1 MNDYWFMYIILVV
14 YIFAISYYIYMFF
27 VIQLYKNKQN
37 YRCNPLVMLAGAVNG
52 FENTA
57 TEFKTC
63 IQDIQPMIYSEIIN
77 GYNTMLTDMN
87 QVTDELKTENDAFL
101 KQLNADYDAK
111 NADLKKNVTALNRDK
126 ELMNKKITTTND
138 AILSSLDKINTLV

>member
-126 ELMNKKITTTND
+126 EQMNKKITTTND

>member
-14 YIFAISYYIYMFF
+14 YIFAITYYIYMFF

-126 ELMNKKITTTND
+126 EQMNKKITTTND

>member
-14 YIFAISYYIYMFF
+14 YIFAITYYIYMFF

>member
-1 MNDYWFMYIILVV
+1 MNDYWFMYILLVV
-14 YIFAISYYIYMFF
+14 YSFAISYYIYMFF

-77 GYNTMLTDMN
+77 GYNTMLADMN

-101 KQLNADYDAK
+101 NQLNADYTAK
-111 NADLKKNVTALNRDK
+111 NADLSNNVGALNRDK
-126 ELMNKKITTTND
+126 ERMNQTITSTNR
-138 AILSSLDKINTLV
+138 AILSSLDKINSLL